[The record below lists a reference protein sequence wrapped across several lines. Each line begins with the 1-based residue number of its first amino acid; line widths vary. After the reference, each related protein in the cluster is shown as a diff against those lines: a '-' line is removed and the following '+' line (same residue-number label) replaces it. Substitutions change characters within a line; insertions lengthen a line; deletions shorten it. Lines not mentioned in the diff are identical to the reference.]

1 MTWAHQQILN
11 RLRHITTSVVQ
22 AIAAKAQRQVEGD
35 FASMRFLKLFY
46 LGDADV

>member
-1 MTWAHQQILN
+1 MTWAHQQTLN
-11 RLRHITTSVVQ
+11 RLRHITTPVVQ
-22 AIAAKAQRQVEGD
+22 ALTAQAQRQVEGD